1 MADTVGRE
9 SATSINKLRTV
20 THRAD
25 GVASAATVTGVWLLI
40 PFALGAVTEI
50 VLGLLVLSFSDDQDP
65 TVPGVA
71 WLVVTLLLQT
81 AYWVS
86 MARVAGRNPLVGLW
100 ALIPIVALAPT
111 FSIARS
117 VALRG
122 GVAPAPIPE
131 QVPIGS

>member
-40 PFALGAVTEI
+40 PFALGAVTQI
-50 VLGLLVLSFSDDQDP
+50 VLGLLVLSISDDQDP
-65 TVPGVA
+65 SVPSGA
-71 WLVVTLLLQT
+71 WLAATLLLQT
-81 AYWVS
+81 AYWAWMAYVS
-86 MARVAGRNPLVGLW
+86 GRNPLVGLW
-100 ALIPIVALAPT
+100 ALIPIVALIPT

-122 GVAPAPIPE
+122 GVGPAPIPD
-131 QVPIGS
+131 QVPVSH